1 MGFLVRL
8 KVAAV
13 LDQAANDRRFC
24 ISPYS
29 CPVSTRSILRPAALS
44 RFPAR
49 VDLVAIDDTFR
60 RITFPDQLSARN
72 VLIGL
77 LPSSYSE

>member
-29 CPVSTRSILRPAALS
+29 CPVSTRSILRPA